1 MDTANRILRYIAA
14 LFAGT
19 FAFVLGVSMLHML
32 AGWLIPEAN
41 LSVNTPGSP
50 EEWRV
55 FIEALPFHAKLSV
68 LFAHWGGTMGG
79 AAVAVLLSG
88 RRHPWPG
95 WFIGVLGLI
104 GGAMNNVEIPSP
116 MWMQVV
122 DLIGYVPLAVW
133 VSWRLTRGRSAA

>member
-1 MDTANRILRYIAA
+1 MDKVNQVLRHIAA

-19 FAFVLGVSMLHML
+19 FAFAFGVWMMHML

-55 FIEALPFHAKLSV
+55 FIEAMPLHAKLSV
-68 LFAHWGGTMGG
+68 LIAHWGGAMGG

-88 RRHPWPG
+88 RHHPWPG
-95 WFIGVLGLI
+95 WCIGVLGLI
-104 GGAMNNVEIPSP
+104 IGARNNVEIPSP

-122 DLIGYVPLAVW
+122 DLIGYIPLAVW
-133 VSWRLTRGRSAA
+133 VSWRLTRGRGAA